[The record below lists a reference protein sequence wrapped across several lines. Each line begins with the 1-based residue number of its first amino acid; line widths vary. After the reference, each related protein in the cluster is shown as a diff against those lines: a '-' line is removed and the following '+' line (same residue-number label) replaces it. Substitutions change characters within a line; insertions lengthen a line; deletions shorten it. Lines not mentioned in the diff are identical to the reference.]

1 MTEISNPHDK
11 FFKVTFGQ
19 PEVAAD
25 FLAHYLPPEVAAA
38 LDLSAIELTKDS
50 FVDAELQEHFSDLLY
65 RLQLQGGGLAYA
77 YLLFEHKSSL
87 EELVAF
93 QLLRYKVRIWEPLAR
108 SNVKKLPP
116 IIPMVIYHGQRRWHI
131 PRNFG
136 ALVEW
141 GKAEVTLRRYVDEF
155 EHLLLDLSEFG
166 EAEIIG
172 AALLCVGL
180 LVMKYAFD
188 DDLVERLPEIARLLP
203 MREKYALEYFV
214 SVLRY
219 VSEICRPLTASEFE
233 ELKRQLPKET
243 EGLMET
249 MASAWIKEGMQ
260 KGLQQGRQEGLRE
273 GLQEGRQ
280 MAGVELTL
288 RLLQRQIGEVP
299 ARMQARIRK
308 LSFEQLAELSEA
320 LLDFKSAK
328 DLTAWLRTHA
338 SRSK

>member
-1 MTEISNPHDK
+1 
-11 FFKVTFGQ
+11 
-19 PEVAAD
+19 
-25 FLAHYLPPEVAAA
+25 
-38 LDLSAIELTKDS
+38 
-50 FVDAELQEHFSDLLY
+50 
-65 RLQLQGGGLAYA
+65 
-77 YLLFEHKSSL
+77 
-87 EELVAF
+87 
-93 QLLRYKVRIWEPLAR
+93 
-108 SNVKKLPP
+108 
-116 IIPMVIYHGQRRWHI
+116 
-131 PRNFG
+131 
-136 ALVEW
+136 
-141 GKAEVTLRRYVDEF
+141 
-155 EHLLLDLSEFG
+155 
-166 EAEIIG
+166 
-172 AALLCVGL
+172 
-180 LVMKYAFD
+180 
-188 DDLVERLPEIARLLP
+188 